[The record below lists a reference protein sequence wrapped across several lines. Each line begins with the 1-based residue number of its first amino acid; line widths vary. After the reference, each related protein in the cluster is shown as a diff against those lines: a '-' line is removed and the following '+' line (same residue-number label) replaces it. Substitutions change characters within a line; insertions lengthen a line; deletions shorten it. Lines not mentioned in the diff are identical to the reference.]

1 MKLTPEEERIE
12 DKLDILE
19 DKLKAI
25 WDDEG
30 FIIGVESDLDYNET
44 KIDKMLM
51 FLNDN
56 PGIDTDEIILE
67 SLSIDSG
74 EDERNYD
81 NPYYHTKRFI
91 RNYEL

>member
-1 MKLTPEEERIE
+1 
-12 DKLDILE
+12 
-19 DKLKAI
+19 
-25 WDDEG
+25 
-30 FIIGVESDLDYNET
+30 
-44 KIDKMLM
+44 M

-81 NPYYHTKRFI
+81 NPYYHTKRCI